1 MSKGKRI
8 CELRK
13 KKGLTA
19 AQLGALIGRD
29 RATIYRYEN
38 GSFEKID
45 AEIMRAL
52 ARSLGT
58 SVEYLLGETDDPDP
72 DIWERPMYDTPLV
85 LTPDEEDLIRK
96 LRSLPEEGR
105 QDVMEIVRIAFSAYV
120 RYLTE
125 GTDDAGI

>member
-85 LTPDEEDLIRK
+85 LTPDEI
-96 LRSLPEEGR
+96 
-105 QDVMEIVRIAFSAYV
+105 FSMLFYAYFW
-120 RYLTE
+120 RFFL
-125 GTDDAGI
+125 